1 MKTEGAGM
9 KDEQI
14 KRAHAD
20 RNKQQGRRSDLLG
33 VGNKSRLG
41 NRGSDY
47 WLRRLARDHQE
58 LFQRVAAGEL
68 SIHAACVRAGIRRK
82 ETRLEWVK
90 RNWRQFPPEERNEF
104 LKSILKR

>member
-1 MKTEGAGM
+1 VSNSRA
-9 KDEQI
+9 DEI

-20 RNKQQGRRSDLLG
+20 QNRQQGRRSDLLAN
-33 VGNKSRLG
+33 GNKSRLG
-41 NRGSDY
+41 NCGRVY

-68 SIHAACVRAGIRRK
+68 SVHAACVRAGIRRK
-82 ETRLEWVK
+82 ETQLERVK
-90 RNWRQFPPEERNEF
+90 RNWRQFPPDERNEF

>member
-1 MKTEGAGM
+1 MSNSRA
-9 KDEQI
+9 DEI

-20 RNKQQGRRSDLLG
+20 QNKQQGRRSDLLAND
-33 VGNKSRLG
+33 NKLG
-41 NRGSDY
+41 NQGRGY

-68 SIHAACVRAGIRRK
+68 SVHAACVRAGIRRK
-82 ETRLEWVK
+82 ETQLERVK
-90 RNWRQFPPEERNEF
+90 RNWRQFPPDERNEF

>member
-47 WLRRLARDHQE
+47 
-58 LFQRVAAGEL
+58 
-68 SIHAACVRAGIRRK
+68 
-82 ETRLEWVK
+82 
-90 RNWRQFPPEERNEF
+90 
-104 LKSILKR
+104 

>member
-1 MKTEGAGM
+1 MND
-9 KDEQI
+9 DEI

-33 VGNKSRLG
+33 NDKKLG
-41 NRGSDY
+41 NQGRGY

-58 LFQRVAAGEL
+58 LFERVARGEL
-68 SIHAACVRAGIRRK
+68 SVYAACVRAGIRRK
-82 ETRLEWVK
+82 ETPWERVK
-90 RNWRQFPPEERNEF
+90 RNWHQVPPEDRNEF